1 MPFFAEASVGIY
13 MDVSENSV
21 FSPQII
27 HFNRVF
33 HEINHPFWGTGIFGN
48 THIDEMMNPKIKTKQ
63 VGEKFL
69 GKKQGN
75 IMIDFF
81 SHAQGAFEL

>member
-1 MPFFAEASVGIY
+1 MVGRCIPYWNSPFLGD
-13 MDVSENSV
+13 MLV
-21 FSPQII
+21 F
-27 HFNRVF
+27 RGV
-33 HEINHPFWGTGIFGN
+33 
-48 THIDEMMNPKIKTKQ
+48 DEMMNPKIKTKQ

-69 GKKQGN
+69 GKKQRN